1 MSFSHRAAPRRR
13 SPPIEGAIAL
23 LLALASLVV
32 FLVIMGGRAQ
42 AREIVA
48 LPAAYAPGTI
58 IISQS
63 RRTLTF
69 QQDWNVA
76 IRYRVGVGKAGKA
89 WRGGARVD
97 GKYIQPA
104 WSPPAEVKRDNPR
117 LPDVIAGGAPDNPM
131 GAAALTLDRGQY
143 AIHGTSQA
151 MRNSVGGA
159 VSYGCI
165 RMLNEDILDLYAR
178 VSVGAQVIVVP

>member
-13 SPPIEGAIAL
+13 SHSIEGAVALVIAL
-23 LLALASLVV
+23 AAIVV
-32 FLVIMGGRAQ
+32 LMVVMGGRAQ
-42 AREIVA
+42 AREVVA
-48 LPAAYAPGTI
+48 AATGYPPGTI
-58 IISQS
+58 VISHSQ
-63 RRTLTF
+63 RTLYF
-69 QQDWNVA
+69 QHDAGTA

-89 WRGGARVD
+89 WRGTARVD
-97 GKYIQPA
+97 GKFIQPA

-117 LPDVIAGGAPDNPM
+117 LPAVIAGGAPNNPM

-151 MRNSVGGA
+151 MRRTVGGA